1 MHASRVRKKTVIKLS
16 SVLCPTTCTV
26 SARYPCR
33 NEPAVRQLSC
43 WRLGHGKSEPTQIE
57 STNILSVSSIPAAQC
72 TTHRSRVSV
81 LVSFLS
87 TRRRRRQVH
96 GRGRG
101 RRISRRRRRRGR
113 NGISVLLDERVKT
126 TRETGRGA
134 ARRRRGRQA
143 GRSSADSRRSTRR
156 SARSPVSPIAWVSAI
171 CGLRGHGLVPRSGA
185 RGGGSGSGATVRAL
199 STRIIAVASVA
210 AIRAAVATVPIAVA
224 AVASPWSRTTRR
236 TSGRTVGRRAA
247 VVAVVVPRTPGSRAA
262 GRAACPRPGI
272 AAASAASSA
281 DGSIS
286 PGPGF
291 DARRSSTGATQFLH
305 ELLWKGLAHDCASW
319 KGSLRTSYSRSTAS
333 PPPMRGAP
341 GAPGRTGPSLR
352 QLAPRCLSGQ
362 SRAIWPALPQ
372 TRQMM
377 LAV

>member
-1 MHASRVRKKTVIKLS
+1 M
-16 SVLCPTTCTV
+16 
-26 SARYPCR
+26 
-33 NEPAVRQLSC
+33 
-43 WRLGHGKSEPTQIE
+43 
-57 STNILSVSSIPAAQC
+57 
-72 TTHRSRVSV
+72 HRSRVSV
-81 LVSFLS
+81 LVFSLS
-87 TRRRRRQVH
+87 ARRRRRQVH

-134 ARRRRGRQA
+134 TGRRRWRQA

-156 SARSPVSPIAWVSAI
+156 SARSPVSPVAWVSTI

-185 RGGGSGSGATVRAL
+185 RSGGSGATVRAL

-210 AIRAAVATVPIAVA
+210 AIRAAVATVPVAVA
-224 AVASPWSRTTRR
+224 AVASPRSRTTRR
-236 TSGRTVGRRAA
+236 TGGGTVGRAA
-247 VVAVVVPRTPGSRAA
+247 VVAVVVPGTPGSRAS
-262 GRAACPRPGI
+262 GRAACPGPGI
-272 AAASAASSA
+272 GAATATTAAA

-286 PGPGF
+286 PGSGF
-291 DARRSSTGATQFLH
+291 DARRSSTRATQFLH
-305 ELLWKGLAHDCASW
+305 ELLEKELAHDCASW
-319 KGSLRTSYSRSTAS
+319 EGSLRTSYSRSTAS

-372 TRQMM
+372 TRQIM